1 MQKFKSPVSGKFQLD
16 LVLAINLQ
24 FEKSHDLFEDLE
36 ILLKSTLNS
45 KFDHF
50 STDLIELYFLKL
62 YIVGLNGLL
71 YHVQR
76 L

>member
-24 FEKSHDLFEDLE
+24 FEESHDLFEDLE

-50 STDLIELYFLKL
+50 STLIELYFLKL
-62 YIVGLNGLL
+62 YIVGLNELL